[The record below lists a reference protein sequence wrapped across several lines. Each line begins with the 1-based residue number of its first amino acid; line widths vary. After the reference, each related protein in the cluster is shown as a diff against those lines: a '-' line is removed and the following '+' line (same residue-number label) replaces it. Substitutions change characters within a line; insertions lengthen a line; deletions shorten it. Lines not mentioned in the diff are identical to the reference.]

1 MNVVNT
7 KKNKELLKTILFYL
21 LLFLL
26 SAALAVTSKN
36 YDNDIWARLIAGM
49 SVVQTGQILKYDFLS
64 FTPTHPWYDHEWGSS
79 VIFYLV
85 QSNFGHIGLLTLQVI
100 MIFLTMLFL
109 VKTVKVRCEN
119 ICNYKNILIY
129 FIVLNSF
136 MVTYSSLIR
145 CHSFSFLF
153 FIFELYILEKIR
165 KTQNNKLFFIFPFL
179 FLIWGNM
186 HGGVFSGL
194 GLLVLYAIGEC
205 LNKKQFKY
213 YIMSSLAGFLVLFIN
228 PYGIEYVKFL
238 IKAITMKRPDVVEWW
253 CIFHKHNYKE
263 FMQFKF
269 LALFYII
276 LEFLKCKKIGFNYNS
291 IDKTKFLVLI
301 VTLSFAIAHVKMM
314 PFFALSST
322 VFCYEDIY
330 SMFKK
335 YNMPKHGIKII
346 NIVLTLYAVLM
357 LTLKNYSPMVNFEI
371 YPIMEIE
378 FLKANHITG
387 KIVTNFGIG
396 SYTAYKLYPQN
407 KIYMD
412 GRYEEV
418 YNPDLL
424 YDLKKFY
431 MIAVGYD
438 SILKKY
444 NPDIILME
452 KNYRAY
458 NYMKDSKNWI
468 MVFDG
473 LKYGVFIKPE
483 KYRKNFV
490 SPNGNLK
497 YYQKTVFNTDIKFK
511 GENSIDINKINRK
524 KLNNAK

>member
-1 MNVVNT
+1 MNIIRA
-7 KKNKELLKTILFYL
+7 KINKEHLRTILFYL
-21 LLFLL
+21 ILFLL

-49 SVVQTGQILKYDFLS
+49 AVVQTGQVLKYDFLS

-85 QSNFGHIGLLTLQVI
+85 QSNFGHIGLLLLQVI
-100 MIFLTMLFL
+100 LIFLPMLLL
-109 VKTVKVRCEN
+109 VKTVKIRCGN
-119 ICNYKNILIY
+119 IYNYKNILIY

-194 GLLVLYAIGEC
+194 GLLILYAVGEY
-205 LNKKQFKY
+205 LNNKPFKY
-213 YIMSSLAGFLVLFIN
+213 YLISSAAGFLVLFIN

-238 IKAITMKRPDVVEWW
+238 LKAITMKRPDVVEWW

-263 FMQFKF
+263 FIPFKF

-276 LEFLKCKKIGFNYNS
+276 LEFLKCKKIGIQYKTL
-291 IDKTKFLVLI
+291 DKTKFLVLI

-330 SMFKK
+330 YMFKK
-335 YNMPKHGIKII
+335 YNMPKYGMIII
-346 NIVLTLYAVLM
+346 NIALSLYAILM
-357 LTLKNYSPMVNFEI
+357 LGLKNYSPMVNFDI
-371 YPIMEIE
+371 YPIMELE
-378 FLKANHITG
+378 FLKTNHITG

-396 SYTAYKLYPQN
+396 SYAAYKLYPQN

-418 YNPDLL
+418 YNPYLL

-438 SILKKY
+438 SIFRRYK
-444 NPDIILME
+444 PDIILLE

-458 NYMKDSKNWI
+458 NYMKNSKNWI
-468 MVFDG
+468 MVFEG
-473 LKYGVFIKPE
+473 LKYSVFIKPE
-483 KYRKNFV
+483 KYRKDFV

-497 YYQKTVFNTDIKFK
+497 YYKKTVFNTDIKFK
-511 GENSIDINKINRK
+511 GENSIDINNINRK
-524 KLNNAK
+524 RNNNEK